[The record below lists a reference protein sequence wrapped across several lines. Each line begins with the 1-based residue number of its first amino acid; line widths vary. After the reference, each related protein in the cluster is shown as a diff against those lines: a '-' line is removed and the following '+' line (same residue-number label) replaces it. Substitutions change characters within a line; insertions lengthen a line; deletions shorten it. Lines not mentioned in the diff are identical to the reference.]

1 MQKDTSIDIDF
12 TLIEINE
19 QCVERSSLCHM
30 VLATF
35 IDNANFNNSDRI
47 IPFRVGALMQQKT
60 FVTRSKF

>member
-1 MQKDTSIDIDF
+1 MQKEFYLDF

-19 QCVERSSLCHM
+19 QCVDERSLCHM

-47 IPFRVGALMQQKT
+47 IPFRAGASMQQKT
-60 FVTRSKF
+60 FVTRSEF